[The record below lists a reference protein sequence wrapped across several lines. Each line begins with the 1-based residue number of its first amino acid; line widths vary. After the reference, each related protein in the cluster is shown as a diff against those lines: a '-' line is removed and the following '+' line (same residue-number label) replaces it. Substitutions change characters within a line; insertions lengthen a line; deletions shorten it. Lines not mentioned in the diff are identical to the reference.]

1 MLKILHLDTGKQLR
15 GGQQQILMLAGG
27 FRKEG
32 HHQVIA
38 CREGSPLE
46 ALARQKGIT
55 TLGLP
60 LDGVRGM
67 LSISKLRQALRSEK
81 FHLIHAHDGRGQTL
95 SWLASAGVPVCRIAS
110 RRVTFIPRGRTI
122 HRLKYSRTCHGVI
135 AVSGFIRELLI
146 QSGISPSKIV
156 VIPDGIHF
164 PETLPDA
171 GQRAQIRAHFQ
182 LDEGDFVIGH
192 AGAFTPEKGQEI
204 ALQAFKL
211 LEQRL
216 PRAGLLL
223 AGEGP
228 LLSALQKRWL
238 PEQRQSKV
246 RFLGYVDDLSSF
258 MNCLD
263 LFIMPSLSEGLGSA
277 ALVAMAHGVPV
288 VASRAGGL
296 PEIVDE
302 GKTGWLAE
310 PGSALSLAE
319 KIAAAA
325 ADRNCLEKAGL
336 AAREKARGFASDIMA
351 ARVERFYQSVIKRS
365 ASA

>member
-1 MLKILHLDTGKQLR
+1 MLKILHLDTGKELR
-15 GGQQQILMLAGG
+15 GGQQQILMLAGELQK
-27 FRKEG
+27 RG
-32 HHQVIA
+32 HGQMIV

-46 ALARQKGIT
+46 ALAPREGIPA
-55 TLGLP
+55 LGLP

-67 LSISKLRQALRSEK
+67 FSISKLRRALRSEK
-81 FHLIHAHDGRGQTL
+81 FQIIHAHDGRGQTL
-95 SWLASAGVPVCRIAS
+95 SWLASAGIPVCRIAS
-110 RRVTFIPRGRTI
+110 RRVTFIPRGRTV

-135 AVSGFIRELLI
+135 AVSGFIRKLLI
-146 QSGISPSKIV
+146 QSGISESKIA

-164 PETLPDA
+164 PEELPDA
-171 GQRAQIRAHFQ
+171 GEKAQIRAHFQ

-211 LEQRL
+211 LEPRL
-216 PRAGLLL
+216 PQARLLL

-228 LLSALQKRWL
+228 MLSTLQKRWS
-238 PEQRQSKV
+238 PQQRENKI
-246 RFLGYVDDLSSF
+246 RFLGYVDGLSSF

-277 ALVAMAHGVPV
+277 ALVAMAHGAPV

-302 GKTGWLAE
+302 GTTGWLAE
-310 PGSALSLAE
+310 PGSAVSLAE
-319 KIAAAA
+319 KIVAAA
-325 ADRNCLEKAGL
+325 ADRNHLKKAGL
-336 AAREKARGFASDIMA
+336 AARDKARGFTSDIMA
-351 ARVERFYQSVIKRS
+351 ARVEEFYKSVMKRS